1 MFSHTAVSTSPW
13 RTFIKI
19 RTGMALMAFLAT
31 GILAYLLIEMNHF
44 PSTRS
49 LFPPSAKSYFSQTD
63 IDRQSS
69 FSIAKHHSGS
79 SPQTRIFDF
88 LMVNDEL
95 DALWV
100 RLNELY
106 DVMDTFYIVET
117 NMTFSGVP
125 KPLHFANNRR
135 RFEKF
140 SDKIIHVIV
149 PPIPPEDYK
158 LYSEVW
164 EVGIWLNEMWV
175 RNKGLRIAVDTH
187 RPREGDWIILS
198 DLDELPRA
206 SFIQALA
213 HPDPST
219 KLGRQLDQN
228 SPDWAGD
235 LFRLGCKYYFYSYE
249 YLLDH
254 GRNGPVAFRF
264 REPDSPIFLKKGP
277 VAERNT
283 ERLRGLMKDDWIGT
297 GTMLRHE
304 RDGDGAHMP
313 EQCHHCSWC
322 FSNITQVLRK
332 MDAGSYQ
339 ELDQE
344 KYRER
349 AWMILER
356 AKTGRDPFGGRWPRE
371 SYRYVPDNTDMPAY
385 ILRNQDKFSF
395 MCRRYGQP
403 NAGFLDV
410 NPNNPLGPLL

>member
-1 MFSHTAVSTSPW
+1 MFTHTAVSTSPW
-13 RTFIKI
+13 RTCIKI
-19 RTGMALMAFLAT
+19 RTGMVFMAFLAIGT
-31 GILAYLLIEMNHF
+31 LAYLFIEMNR
-44 PSTRS
+44 TRS

-117 NMTFSGVP
+117 NITFSGVP

-164 EVGIWLNEMWV
+164 EVGMWLNEI
-175 RNKGLRIAVDTH
+175 RA
-187 RPREGDWIILS
+187 
-198 DLDELPRA
+198 PRA
-206 SFIQALA
+206 SFIKALA

-219 KLGRQLDQN
+219 KLGRQLDQD
-228 SPDWAGD
+228 SSDWAGD
-235 LFRLGCKYYFYSYE
+235 LLRLGCKYYFYSYE

-254 GRNGPVAFRF
+254 GWNGPVAFRY

-283 ERLRGLMKDDWIGT
+283 ERLQGLMEDDWIGT
-297 GTMLRHE
+297 GNMLRNE

-332 MDAGSYQ
+332 MDSWSHQ
-339 ELDQE
+339 EFNLE
-344 KYRER
+344 KYRDR
-349 AWMILER
+349 SWILER
-356 AKTGRDPFGGRWPRE
+356 AKTGTDLFGR
-371 SYRYVPDNTDMPAY
+371 SYETYTYVPDNTDMPAY
-385 ILRNQDKFSF
+385 ILRNQDEFSF
-395 MCRRYGQP
+395 MCKRYGQP

-410 NPNNPLGPLL
+410 NPDDPLGPLL